1 MEKACP
7 WLMDLKISL
16 FSTGCQGC
24 RKAMANENKNSNPK
38 HPSWGIAT
46 LCIYPAFFI
55 GLATFGRQTDKESR
69 IYTQDGDS
77 PIQKGKQNLV
87 LSKIFAF
94 LPQIPQVPCICLL
107 ENWRFLR
114 HQACW
119 RRPLTTHVSTMAC
132 RDGTC
137 EAPSWELGFHLESIV
152 FKTKAGPTSK

>member
-24 RKAMANENKNSNPK
+24 RKARANENKNSNPK

-55 GLATFGRQTDKESR
+55 GLATFGRQTDKESG

-77 PIQKGKQNLV
+77 PIQKGKQHLV
-87 LSKIFAF
+87 LSNFFCVFTANSPSPLHLSTGK
-94 LPQIPQVPCICLL
+94 LTLSGTPSLL
-107 ENWRFLR
+107 K
-114 HQACW
+114 
-119 RRPLTTHVSTMAC
+119 
-132 RDGTC
+132 
-137 EAPSWELGFHLESIV
+137 EAPDYTCVNNGL
-152 FKTKAGPTSK
+152 